1 VDDGAALS
9 MMDAHPI
16 EADRALSG
24 ATGERLKKL
33 ATYAA
38 VAVASLLIA
47 IKAWAWVAT
56 GSVAMFASLVDSSLD
71 LLASGLNLLAVRHA
85 LTPAD
90 REHRFGHGKA
100 EAIAGLGQAA
110 FIAGSSAFLIFQSVE
125 RIVDPHAV
133 PQSVFAVAVMLISI
147 AFTLALVMFQ
157 RFVIART
164 RSLAIG
170 ADSLHYVGDLAMN
183 AGVIV
188 ALVLAGWLGWS
199 VADPLIGLAI
209 ACIIGWGA
217 VLILRASYD
226 ELMDREF
233 ADSERARI
241 KEIVKQHA
249 AVISLHDLR
258 TRHSGHHAFIQLHL
272 ELAAEMSLVE
282 AHRISDEVEEA
293 IRLAFPDAEVFIH
306 QDPAGFEEHP
316 TFPRI

>member
-1 VDDGAALS
+1 
-9 MMDAHPI
+9 MMDTRVA
-16 EADRALSG
+16 EADRVHSG
-24 ATGERLKKL
+24 VTAERLKKL

-38 VAVASLLIA
+38 VAVAGLLIG
-47 IKAWAWVAT
+47 IKAWAWVLT

-110 FIAGSSAFLIFQSVE
+110 FIAGSSAFLLFQSIE
-125 RIVDPHAV
+125 RIVEPHAV
-133 PQSVFAVAVMLISI
+133 PQSVLAVVVMLISI
-147 AFTLALVMFQ
+147 AFTLALVTFQ
-157 RFVIART
+157 RFVIGRT

-188 ALVLAGWLGWS
+188 ALVLAGWLGWTI
-199 VADPLIGLAI
+199 ADPLIGLAI
-209 ACIIGWGA
+209 AGVIGWGA
-217 VLILRASYD
+217 VKILRASYD

-233 ADSERARI
+233 ADADRERI
-241 KEIVKQHA
+241 KDIVKLHS

-258 TRHSGHHAFIQLHL
+258 TRHSGHRGFIQLHL
-272 ELAAEMSLVE
+272 ELAPEIALVD
-282 AHRISDEVEEA
+282 AHRISDEVEDA